1 MDATAVRA
9 DFDRIACLSK
19 HRASPSREESRLLSR
34 VPEGSRHVL
43 DVGSG
48 LGVVARALSRRAET
62 VVAIDFSRE
71 MVRRARAAV
80 AEYPNVEVREADFM
94 ACDLPARSFDA
105 IVSFATL
112 HHLPFEAAL
121 ERAAPP
127 RRRAPRARSLR
138 RERLR
143 GAALQRRELPRA
155 PSQPG
160 ARSHR
165 RARAPRRV
173 AGARAPRS
181 LHAPR
186 RDPPTR
192 RGDAAGRA
200 RLAAPRMALRA
211 RMEELGGYFSAFA
224 SAGALD
230 LRLASSSL

>member
-1 MDATAVRA
+1 MAEMDATAVRA

-121 ERAAPP
+121 ERMAALLRPGGVLLVQDLFDASGFGELP
-127 RRRAPRARSLR
+127 YNAASYLARLPSLVRGRTVERELRAAWLAHAHHDHFMRLDAIRRRA
-138 RERLR
+138 
-143 GAALQRRELPRA
+143 AATL
-155 PSQPG
+155 PG
-160 ARSHR
+160 ARVWR
-165 RARAPRRV
+165 RLGWRY
-173 AGARAPRS
+173 
-181 LHAPR
+181 
-186 RDPPTR
+186 
-192 RGDAAGRA
+192 
-200 RLAAPRMALRA
+200 
-211 RMEELGGYFSAFA
+211 ELEW
-224 SAGALD
+224 
-230 LRLASSSL
+230 RN